1 MMKLRNY
8 LTWCIL
14 LMASGALAAGEPALA
29 GQEKTLQ
36 VRTIVKTHDW
46 GYDVNKVP
54 GASDLVKKR
63 GAHAETYT
71 RPKIVTVPKQ
81 GVADAE

>member
-14 LMASGALAAGEPALA
+14 LVASGALAAGEPATA
-29 GQEKTLQ
+29 QQERPLE
-36 VRTIVKTHDW
+36 VRAVVKTHDW
-46 GYDVNKVP
+46 GYDVQKVP
-54 GASDLVKKR
+54 GASDLVKER
-63 GAHAETYT
+63 TANADIYHCPE
-71 RPKIVTVPKQ
+71 IVHVPKQ

>member
-14 LMASGALAAGEPALA
+14 LVASGALAAGESAAA
-29 GQEKTLQ
+29 GQERALQ
-36 VRTIVKTHDW
+36 VRTVIKTHDW
-46 GYDVNKVP
+46 GYDVKQAP

-63 GAHAETYT
+63 GAHADTYH
-71 RPKIVTVPKQ
+71 RPKIVNVPKQ